1 MPDKKVVETAK
12 PTLLSREAILGAD
25 DIEDEYVSV
34 PEWGGT
40 VRVQG
45 LTGAQ
50 RDAFEVSLLEQKKG
64 KTQEVNLKNLRAK
77 MVSWS
82 IVNDLGNR
90 LFSDH
95 DVNELGQK
103 SAKAL
108 QRVFKVARELS
119 GIDEEDIDELTAE
132 LGEDPSDA
140 SGSDSA
146 SL

>member
-1 MPDKKVVETAK
+1 MPKNEVVETTK
-12 PTLLSREAILGAD
+12 PTLLSREQILAAD
-25 DIEDEYVSV
+25 DIKDEYVSV

-50 RDAFEVSLLEQKKG
+50 RDAFEVSLIEQKKG
-64 KTQEVNLKNLRAK
+64 KSQEVNLRNLRAK